1 MISTVII
8 IVAAVIVILLGLFV
22 WQFNRLVRYRN
33 RADNAW
39 HQIDVQLNLRYDL
52 IPELVEVVKGYA
64 SHETGTFEKITLSRA
79 GAVSASGA
87 GEQSK
92 ADEAVDSN
100 LRTLFAVAED
110 YPDLKA
116 NQEFLKLQ
124 GELSKTEAQIAGA
137 RKYYNGSVMHYQNAR
152 QSFPGNI
159 TAAIFGSS
167 FGPRD
172 YFEISESAD
181 RAVPVVET

>member
-1 MISTVII
+1 M
-8 IVAAVIVILLGLFV
+8 ILLGLFI
-22 WQFNRLVRYRN
+22 WQFNRLVRFRN
-33 RADNAW
+33 RADSAW

-52 IPELVEVVKGYA
+52 IPKLVEVVKGYA
-64 SHETGTFEKITLSRA
+64 SHETETFEKVTLARS

-87 GEQSK
+87 GEQSR
-92 ADEAVDSN
+92 ADEAVDTN

-124 GELSKTEAQIAGA
+124 GELSKAEAQIAGA
-137 RKYYNGSVMHYQNAR
+137 RKYYNGSVMHYDNAR
-152 QSFPGNI
+152 QAFPGNI
-159 TAAIFGSS
+159 VAALFKSS

-172 YFEISESAD
+172 YFEISDPGD
-181 RAVPVVET
+181 RAVPSVET